1 MVRAR
6 WDYPFSH
13 QLHMD
18 RVGKID
24 ATAMIGSKS
33 TDKNTLTVIKSL

>member
-13 QLHMD
+13 HLYMYW
-18 RVGKID
+18 VGKID
-24 ATAMIGSKS
+24 ATAVTGSKS